1 MKTQKRVHQT
11 SVFLSLFLCGII
23 VFWGI
28 QVSAEE
34 WTEAQKEVWSAIEN
48 RWDTLKQGDL
58 DTIEAGMH
66 DDVIGWSNRLDTPV
80 RKALIMGGY
89 SLLFSDANRRPVTY
103 ELIPYAIQIFGDI
116 ANVFYTYKWK
126 AESKLSNHGRALV
139 SLKKQNGKWL
149 MVSSLN
155 ASCEK
160 LPLCLD

>member
-1 MKTQKRVHQT
+1 MLTKRAISKPRV
-11 SVFLSLFLCGII
+11 LIPIILCGIM
-23 VFWGI
+23 VFWSI
-28 QVSAEE
+28 QALSEE

-48 RWDTLKQGDL
+48 RWDKIKRGDL
-58 DTIEAGMH
+58 YAIEAGMH

-89 SLLFSDANRRPVTY
+89 SLIIDANNRPVTY

-139 SLKKQNGKWL
+139 SLKKQNGQWL
-149 MVSSLN
+149 IVSSLN
-155 ASCEK
+155 ASCVK